1 MARGREV
8 DRAMVDLVLSM
19 KQRNEKLTTDQ
30 IAQVVQCD
38 ATTAGRI
45 IRGGSWEGYCELKA
59 EKARKER
66 EKNRKAAEE
75 KPAEEPEREPEVP
88 GQMKMDLTGAE
99 QKYTTVQVQI
109 PANEP
114 LVLVNEQ
121 KMIRFMA
128 GNFDAIRKNHTELFA
143 YCTDISLKLD
153 RLNDT
158 LHMILRAVRKE

>member
-1 MARGREV
+1 M

-19 KQRNEKLTTDQ
+19 KARNEKLTTDQ

-66 EKNRKAAEE
+66 EKNRKAAEK

-88 GQMKMDLTGAE
+88 GQICMELEPKQEMSE
-99 QKYTTVQVQI
+99 QTKLMRFQAAQVDKLI
-109 PANEP
+109 
-114 LVLVNEQ
+114 
-121 KMIRFMA
+121 M
-128 GNFDAIRKNHTELFA
+128 
-143 YCTDISLKLD
+143 KLD
-153 RLNDT
+153 QLNNT
-158 LHMILRAVRKE
+158 MSMILRSVRKE

>member
-66 EKNRKAAEE
+66 EKNRKAAEK
-75 KPAEEPEREPEVP
+75 KPAEEPEREP
-88 GQMKMDLTGAE
+88 GRE
-99 QKYTTVQVQI
+99 QAYGRILCVFYVS
-109 PANEP
+109 
-114 LVLVNEQ
+114 
-121 KMIRFMA
+121 
-128 GNFDAIRKNHTELFA
+128 AIFFPPRPEFSA
-143 YCTDISLKLD
+143 
-153 RLNDT
+153 R
-158 LHMILRAVRKE
+158 RP

>member
-1 MARGREV
+1 M

-19 KQRNEKLTTDQ
+19 KARNEKLTTDQ

-88 GQMKMDLTGAE
+88 GQICMELEPKQEMSE
-99 QKYTTVQVQI
+99 QTKLMRFQAAQVDKLI
-109 PANEP
+109 
-114 LVLVNEQ
+114 
-121 KMIRFMA
+121 M
-128 GNFDAIRKNHTELFA
+128 
-143 YCTDISLKLD
+143 KLD

-158 LHMILRAVRKE
+158 LSMILRAVRNE

>member
-19 KQRNEKLTTDQ
+19 KARNEKLTTDQ

-66 EKNRKAAEE
+66 EKNRKAAEK

-88 GQMKMDLTGAE
+88 GQICMELEPKQEMSE
-99 QKYTTVQVQI
+99 QTKLMRFQAAQVDKLI
-109 PANEP
+109 
-114 LVLVNEQ
+114 
-121 KMIRFMA
+121 M
-128 GNFDAIRKNHTELFA
+128 
-143 YCTDISLKLD
+143 KLD

-158 LHMILRAVRKE
+158 MSMILRAVRKE

>member
-1 MARGREV
+1 M

-66 EKNRKAAEE
+66 EKNRKAAEG

-88 GQMKMDLTGAE
+88 GQICMELEPKQEMSE
-99 QKYTTVQVQI
+99 QTKLMRFQAAQVDKLI
-109 PANEP
+109 
-114 LVLVNEQ
+114 
-121 KMIRFMA
+121 M
-128 GNFDAIRKNHTELFA
+128 
-143 YCTDISLKLD
+143 KLD

-158 LHMILRAVRKE
+158 MSMILRAVRKE